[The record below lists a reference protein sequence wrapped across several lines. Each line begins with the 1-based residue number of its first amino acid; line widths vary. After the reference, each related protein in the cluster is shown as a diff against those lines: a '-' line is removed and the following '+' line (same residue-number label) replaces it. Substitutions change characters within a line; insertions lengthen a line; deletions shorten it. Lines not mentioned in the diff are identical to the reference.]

1 MEDGKCT
8 SIVSLDLS
16 AAFDMVNHTIL
27 LEVLNCYFGIT
38 DHALSWIS
46 SYLASRRFQVQV
58 GQLTSKTVGIDFS
71 VPQGSILG
79 PILFNCYAST
89 LMEIIPERKD
99 SFLSGYA
106 DDHAIIHS
114 FNLDGNNINQIIEHD
129 IGKIKTWMED
139 NQLKMNDA
147 KTEFIVIGTSGS
159 LQKNTL
165 DHIKIGNTK
174 FIDHQT
180 LNFLA

>member
-1 MEDGKCT
+1 MEDGKYT

-38 DHALSWIS
+38 EHALSWIS
-46 SYLASRRFQVQV
+46 SYLSSRRFQVQV
-58 GQLTSKTVGIDFS
+58 GHLTSKTVEIDFL
-71 VPQGSILG
+71 VLQGSIPG

-89 LMEIIPERKD
+89 LMEIILERKD

-106 DDHAIIHS
+106 DDHTIIHS
-114 FNLDGNNINQIIEHD
+114 FNLDDNNNINQTIEND
-129 IGKIKTWMED
+129 ISKIETWMEG
-139 NQLKMNDA
+139 NLLKMSDA

-159 LQKNTL
+159 LWKNTL
-165 DHIKIGNTK
+165 DNIKIGNTK
-174 FIDHQT
+174 IQ
-180 LNFLA
+180 